1 MDCKFGS
8 MWGGWFLVRIMGR
21 VGLVYAIYR
30 RWVGFSRYIRF
41 ELGDGSKIRFW
52 RTSSVGS
59 RPLKLVFL
67 ELFSLARFK
76 DASAV
81 DHL

>member
-1 MDCKFGS
+1 MKFIT
-8 MWGGWFLVRIMGR
+8 GGG
-21 VGLVYAIYR
+21 GGG
-30 RWVGFSRYIRF
+30 GFSRYIRF
-41 ELGDGSKIRFW
+41 ELGDGRFW
-52 RTSSVGS
+52 HTSSVGS

-76 DASAV
+76 DAAAV